1 MAIHHATPGEV
12 IDVTPLGSALET
24 TKTSTLLK
32 TDNVEVIRIVMHSGK
47 VIPEHEAPGEI
58 IVQCLEGRIVFTAAG
73 KMEELSS
80 GQMLYLKAEEPHA
93 VRCLEDA
100 SFLVTILANR

>member
-12 IDVTPLGSALET
+12 IDVTPLSAAPAIINLY
-24 TKTSTLLK
+24 
-32 TDNVEVIRIVMHSGK
+32 
-47 VIPEHEAPGEI
+47 EADGVADGAKGGEI